1 MSPPVDR
8 KSLLKFLAGVSG
20 QGRMLVIPRLF
31 VDATGSLEAALLLSQ
46 ALFWFDSGQADS
58 DGYVRKADNEVEAE
72 TGVVRR
78 TIQRVMPQLSRFGLK
93 RVIRGV
99 PATSWYTFDT
109 DTFLEAMAGAE
120 SPVAPNPKTSC
131 TESENQLHQTVQLD
145 APHGAT
151 SLYKTVQLISTNRD
165 LKEEGGEVVLPKV
178 TRPAEPPQR
187 IEISTTT
194 DQLPEAT
201 LGWGQVV
208 PTPANPYP
216 QDSHRQGLE
225 AEQRIQAAAPR
236 LGARLVELRRISGR
250 TEHNYR
256 LWLRDFVA
264 PHIERLGPAFAMS
277 LEAALKQG
285 VLANPQYA
293 LRDVVKSLEAATPP
307 ARQAQPAAK
316 SQLSEQEYLAELMAR
331 VATYEEVDHGQ
342 N

>member
-1 MSPPVDR
+1 MSHQVDR

-20 QGRMLVIPRLF
+20 QGRMLVIPRMF

-46 ALFWFDSGQADS
+46 ALYWFDSEVVVDGRVRKSDEEIEEELGFNRKMVQRLMARLAKFGLTRELRGTPASNHYRLDLDVMVQAMCGNADQPVPNKGTPS
-58 DGYVRKADNEVEAE
+58 DGTERPIKLGQNVPSSWDNS
-72 TGVVRR
+72 
-78 TIQRVMPQLSRFGLK
+78 L
-93 RVIRGV
+93 
-99 PATSWYTFDT
+99 
-109 DTFLEAMAGAE
+109 
-120 SPVAPNPKTSC
+120 
-131 TESENQLHQTVQLD
+131 QTRWD
-145 APHGAT
+145 KMSH
-151 SLYKTVQLISTNRD
+151 LISTNQD
-165 LKEEGGEVVLPKV
+165 LNTEGGEVVLPEV
-178 TRPAEPPQR
+178 TRPAEPPQQ

-225 AEQRIQAAAPR
+225 AEQRIQTAAPR

-256 LWLRDFVA
+256 LWLRDFVV
-264 PHIERLGPAFAMS
+264 PHIERLGPAFASS

-293 LRDVVKSLEAATPP
+293 LRDVAKSLEAASPPPREVLRKLSHDQLLDEIIAELVLPP
-307 ARQAQPAAK
+307 AGG
-316 SQLSEQEYLAELMAR
+316 S
-331 VATYEEVDHGQ
+331 HGP

>member
-1 MSPPVDR
+1 MSHQVDR

-46 ALFWFDSGQADS
+46 ALYWFDSGQADS
-58 DGYVRKADNEVEAE
+58 EGYVRKADNEVEAE

-78 TIQRVMPQLSRFGLK
+78 TIQRVMPQLARFGLK

-99 PATSWYTFDT
+99 PATSWYTFNT
-109 DTFLEAMAGAE
+109 DTFLEAMAGVE
-120 SPVAPNPKTSC
+120 SPVAPNQETSC
-131 TESENQLHQTVQLD
+131 TESGNQLHQTVQLD

-151 SLYKTVQLISTNRD
+151 SLYKTVQLTSTNRD
-165 LKEEGGEVVLPKV
+165 LKEEGGEVVLPEA

-201 LGWGQVV
+201 LGWGQPV

-225 AEQRIQAAAPR
+225 AEQRIQTAAPR

-256 LWLRDFVA
+256 LWLRDFVV
-264 PHIERLGPAFAMS
+264 PHIERLGPAFASS
-277 LEAALKQG
+277 LETALKAG

-293 LRDVVKSLEAATPP
+293 LRDVVKSLEAASPPPREVTRKLSHDQLLDEIIAELALPP
-307 ARQAQPAAK
+307 AGG
-316 SQLSEQEYLAELMAR
+316 S
-331 VATYEEVDHGQ
+331 HGP

>member
-1 MSPPVDR
+1 MSQQVDR

-46 ALFWFDSGQADS
+46 ALYWFDSGQADS

-78 TIQRVMPQLSRFGLK
+78 TIQRVMPQLARFGLK

-151 SLYKTVQLISTNRD
+151 SLYKTVQLISTNKD
-165 LKEEGGEVVLPKV
+165 LKEEGGGI
-178 TRPAEPPQR
+178 AEPVTALPPQQT
-187 IEISTTT
+187 EVSTTT
-194 DQLPEAT
+194 ARVLPT
-201 LGWGQVV
+201 V
-208 PTPANPYP
+208 ANPYP

-264 PHIERLGPAFAMS
+264 PHIERLGPAFASS
-277 LEAALKQG
+277 LETALKAG

-293 LRDVVKSLEAATPP
+293 LRDVVKSLEAASPPPREVLRKLSHDQLLDEIIAELVLPP
-307 ARQAQPAAK
+307 AGG
-316 SQLSEQEYLAELMAR
+316 S
-331 VATYEEVDHGQ
+331 HGP

>member
-1 MSPPVDR
+1 MSHQVDR

-58 DGYVRKADNEVEAE
+58 DGYVRKSDADVEAE
-72 TGVVRR
+72 TGVVKRAV
-78 TIQRVMPQLSRFGLK
+78 QRVMPQLERFGLR
-93 RVIRGV
+93 RVVRGV
-99 PATSWYTFDT
+99 PATNWYTFDV
-109 DTFLEAMAGAE
+109 DAFLEAMAGPPV
-120 SPVAPNPKTSC
+120 SPNGETSL
-131 TESENQLHQTVQLD
+131 TKSGNQFHQTVNLD
-145 APHGAT
+145 SPNGET
-151 SLYKTVQLISTNRD
+151 SFYETVKLTSTNRD
-165 LKEEGGEVVLPKV
+165 LKEEGGEVVLEV
-178 TRPAEPPQR
+178 TRPADPQR

-225 AEQRIQAAAPR
+225 AEQRIQTAAPR

-264 PHIERLGPAFAMS
+264 PHIERLGPAFASS
-277 LEAALKQG
+277 LETALKAG

-293 LRDVVKSLEAATPP
+293 LRDVVKSLEAASPPPREVLRKLSHDQLLDEIIAELVLPP
-307 ARQAQPAAK
+307 AGG
-316 SQLSEQEYLAELMAR
+316 S
-331 VATYEEVDHGQ
+331 HGP

>member
-1 MSPPVDR
+1 MSHQVDR

-20 QGRMLVIPRLF
+20 QGRMLVIPRMF

-46 ALFWFDSGQADS
+46 ALYWFDSGQADS
-58 DGYVRKADNEVEAE
+58 EGYVRKADNEVEAE

-78 TIQRVMPQLSRFGLK
+78 TIQRVMPQLARFGLK

-99 PATSWYTFDT
+99 PATSWYTFNT
-109 DTFLEAMAGAE
+109 DTFLEAMAGVE
-120 SPVAPNPKTSC
+120 SSVAPNQETSC
-131 TESENQLHQTVQLD
+131 TESGNQLHQTVQLD

-151 SLYKTVQLISTNRD
+151 SLYKTVQLTSTNRD
-165 LKEEGGEVVLPKV
+165 LKEEGGEVVLPEV

-201 LGWGQVV
+201 LGWGHAV

-225 AEQRIQAAAPR
+225 AEQRIQTAAPR

-256 LWLRDFVA
+256 LWLRDFVV

-277 LEAALKQG
+277 LEAAIKQG

-293 LRDVVKSLEAATPP
+293 LRDVVKSLEAASPPPRELLRKLSHDQLLDEIIAELVLPP
-307 ARQAQPAAK
+307 AGG
-316 SQLSEQEYLAELMAR
+316 S
-331 VATYEEVDHGQ
+331 HGP